1 MNAIKTSTTLAR
13 VGELAPSNAK
23 VKKKRTKRGPAAWVV
38 LVAMGLFAVAI
49 ILPVLLALMNSVK
62 STAEYTQDG
71 PLALPQG
78 IDLTNIIAFW
88 ETIDFSQKLWNSLVI
103 STGATVL
110 GLILS
115 VLTAYA
121 IGIGRIRGRFWIL
134 ALFMVAFTLPQEAL
148 IYPLYTMAKSVG
160 LYNSQWSVII
170 VVGVLQSA
178 FGAYLLSSVM
188 TTFPEEILEAA
199 KLDGAGRFRILISV
213 VLPLLRP
220 SILVLATFFFIWTW
234 NEFFI
239 PLVLLPSGDTQT
251 VSVALGALFGQYTSN
266 PVTSAAAATVGILP
280 ALVFFLLF
288 QRTLM
293 KGVNIGAIK

>member
-1 MNAIKTSTTLAR
+1 MTAAATPQLLPVGAKRRR
-13 VGELAPSNAK
+13 VGPGRNSNT
-23 VKKKRTKRGPAAWVV
+23 KRTPSAWIV
-38 LVAMGLFAVAI
+38 LFAVGLFALAI
-49 ILPVLLALMNSVK
+49 ILPVLLAMINSVK
-62 STAEYTQDG
+62 STAEYTQNG

-78 IDLTNIIAFW
+78 IDLSNITAFW
-88 ETIDFSQKLWNSLVI
+88 ESIDFTQKLWNSLFI
-103 STGATVL
+103 SVGATVV
-110 GLILS
+110 GVVLS

-160 LYNSQWSVII
+160 LYNSPWAVII
-170 VVGVLQSA
+170 IVGVLQSA

-188 TTFPEEILEAA
+188 STFPEEILEAA
-199 KLDGAGRFRILISV
+199 TLDGAGRFRLLISV
-213 VLPLLRP
+213 VIPLMRP
-220 SILVLATFFFIWTW
+220 TILVLATFFFIWTW

-293 KGVNIGAIK
+293 RGVNIGSVK

>member
-1 MNAIKTSTTLAR
+1 M
-13 VGELAPSNAK
+13 
-23 VKKKRTKRGPAAWVV
+23 RGPSAWFV
-38 LVAMGLFAVAI
+38 LVAMALFAVAI

-62 STAEYTQDG
+62 STAEYTQNG

-78 IDLTNIIAFW
+78 IDLTNITEFW
-88 ETIDFSQKLWNSLVI
+88 QTIDFTQKLWNSLTI
-103 STGATVL
+103 SIGATVL
-110 GLILS
+110 GVILS

-160 LYNSQWSVII
+160 LYDSPWAVII
-170 VVGVLQSA
+170 IVGVLMSA

-199 KLDGAGRFRILISV
+199 ALDGAGRVRVLVSV
-213 VLPLLRP
+213 VIPLMRP

-266 PVTSAAAATVGILP
+266 PVTSAAAAAVGILP

-293 KGVNIGAIK
+293 RGVNMGAIK